1 MLVAP
6 DSDYEAEVE
15 FFDQKGNGHSGKSVL
30 NLKGTFLPGHQ
41 YLVRIAIYGLLEPQ
55 VSVNLEEWGTGG
67 YFILDN
73 EDK

>member
-1 MLVAP
+1 M
-6 DSDYEAEVE
+6 
-15 FFDQKGNGHSGKSVL
+15 L
-30 NLKGTFLPGHQ
+30 NLNGTFLPGHQ